1 MDANT
6 PRAGIPT
13 HDWVY
18 RTLRRR
24 IMGGGLAPGEA
35 VTLRG
40 LAAELSVSMTP
51 AREAVRRLVAERALE
66 MTPTGRAMAPQM
78 TRARFEEL
86 TEARELLEPALAL
99 RAAPCADKTLIN
111 RLNDLNSRLD
121 EHIVSGNAAAYVGGN
136 AHFHAALYE
145 AADAPA
151 LSALVESIWLQTGP
165 FMRLVYGRLGTQ
177 NLTDYHAAA
186 IAALKN
192 NDATALAAAI
202 RADVRQA
209 LTLAEGAFETT

>member
-1 MDANT
+1 MNAST

-40 LAAELSVSMTP
+40 LATELSVSMTP

-66 MTPTGRAMAPQM
+66 MTPTGRAAAPRM
-78 TRARFEEL
+78 TRDRFEEL
-86 TEARELLEPALAL
+86 TQARELLEPALAI
-99 RAAPCADKTLIN
+99 RALPNADKMLSN
-111 RLNDLNSRLD
+111 RLKELNSQLD
-121 EHIVSGNAAAYVGGN
+121 THIASGDAAAYVAGN
-136 AHFHAALYE
+136 ADLHATLY
-145 AADAPA
+145 ARANAPA
-151 LSALVESIWLQTGP
+151 LMALVESIWLQTGP

-177 NLTDYHAAA
+177 SLADYHAIA
-186 IAALKN
+186 IAAL
-192 NDATALAAAI
+192 DSGDEAALAEAI
-202 RADVRQA
+202 RADVRQG
-209 LTLAEGAFETT
+209 LNLAEDAFQQG